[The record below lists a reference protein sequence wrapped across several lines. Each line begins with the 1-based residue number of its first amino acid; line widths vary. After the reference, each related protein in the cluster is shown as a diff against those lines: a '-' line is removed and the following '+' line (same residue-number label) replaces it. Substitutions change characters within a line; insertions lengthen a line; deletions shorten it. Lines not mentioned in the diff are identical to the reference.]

1 MKIINFFRILFENII
16 FFVIILTL
24 LNCSMNSQ
32 INNKKDN
39 INNVEFKINKTNE
52 VKLTND

>member
-32 INNKKDN
+32 INTKKDN

-52 VKLTND
+52 AKLNND

>member
-32 INNKKDN
+32 INN
-39 INNVEFKINKTNE
+39 VEFKINKTNE
-52 VKLTND
+52 VKLNND

>member
-16 FFVIILTL
+16 FFAIILTL
-24 LNCSMNSQ
+24 LNCSLNSQ
-32 INNKKDN
+32 INNKKDK

-52 VKLTND
+52 AKLNND

>member
-32 INNKKDN
+32 INNKKDK
-39 INNVEFKINKTNE
+39 INNVEFKINITNE
-52 VKLTND
+52 VKLNND

>member
-32 INNKKDN
+32 INNKKDK

-52 VKLTND
+52 VKLNND

>member
-16 FFVIILTL
+16 FFAIILTL
-24 LNCSMNSQ
+24 LNCSLNSQ
-32 INNKKDN
+32 INNKKDK

-52 VKLTND
+52 VKLNND

>member
-1 MKIINFFRILFENII
+1 MKIINFFSILFENII

-32 INNKKDN
+32 INNKKDK
-39 INNVEFKINKTNE
+39 INNVEFKINITNE
-52 VKLTND
+52 VKLNND